1 MPYTVSPQTETDYW
15 PEYFWLTKKYGDSG
29 KLHELRKSLW
39 GQKGNPSDFFEWF
52 FTVESHL
59 AEFDSSRRA
68 TETYKTFVKT
78 VSLLTESQDPYTA
91 KHQKKVAKLA
101 QGIAKAMGLPAD
113 MIEGIRVAAM
123 VHDMGKMSLPTEIV
137 TKPGALTPFEVS
149 IIKEHPR
156 RGCEILKG
164 VDFPWPTPETVLQH
178 HERLDGSGYPQ
189 GLKGD
194 EIRLEARVLAVADVV
209 EAISGRR
216 AYRPGLGI
224 EAALKEI
231 DKHKGLFYDTDVARA
246 CLRSLKGTKTFTAD
260 QWEFPK

>member
-1 MPYTVSPQTETDYW
+1 MPYTVAPQTETDYW
-15 PEYFWLTKKYGDSG
+15 PEYFWLTKQYGDSG